1 MPNEMAFR
9 PRVPLRFERG
19 EPRLRASCGAESAR
33 ARFRLARC
41 ARGKKGE
48 DRIANDI
55 ENVPALLHHGAGGAI
70 EIDIEQIEEGF
81 NGKRVGKAGRIAQ
94 VAVPKRCCE
103 PLASAAL
110 DQSRQDAPANK
121 RTMEGVERVAGDL
134 VLDDHPE
141 RQRERRKH
149 LAHGGDVR
157 LAEPCRAA
165 RRP

>member
-1 MPNEMAFR
+1 MPMPNEMAFR

-48 DRIANDI
+48 DRIADDI
-55 ENVPALLHHGAGGAI
+55 EHVPALLHHGAGGAI

-94 VAVPKRCCE
+94 VAVPKRRGE

-110 DQSRQDAPANK
+110 DQSRQDAPADK
-121 RTMEGVERVAGDL
+121 RTMESVERV
-134 VLDDHPE
+134 PE
-141 RQRERRKH
+141 AMIEV
-149 LAHGGDVR
+149 A
-157 LAEPCRAA
+157 
-165 RRP
+165 